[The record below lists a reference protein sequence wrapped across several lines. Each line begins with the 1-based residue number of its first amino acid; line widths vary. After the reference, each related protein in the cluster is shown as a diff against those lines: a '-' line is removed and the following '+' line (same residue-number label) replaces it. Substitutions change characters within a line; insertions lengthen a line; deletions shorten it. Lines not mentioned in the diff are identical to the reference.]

1 MPAPQSSERLVFFTD
16 AVVAIAITLLVLPL
30 VDAVPEAA
38 DTGTGPLDL
47 VAEQSTQIY
56 SFLLSFVVIARLWL
70 VHHRLF
76 ADVTAVTGSLL
87 WWNMAWLLTIVV
99 LPFPT
104 ELVGSYDG
112 RAVPLIYIGT
122 VLASA
127 VCQSALALIIRRH
140 RLDGSASG
148 RPVGGSVRST
158 AAIAAAFVLTLLV
171 PAVGFWSLL
180 LLVAEPWVTR
190 LARRRA

>member
-1 MPAPQSSERLVFFTD
+1 MPTAPQSSERLVFFTD

-38 DTGTGPLDL
+38 GASTGALDL
-47 VAEQSTQIY
+47 IVEQSTQIY

-76 ADVTAVTGSLL
+76 ADVGAVTGPLL

-104 ELVGSYDG
+104 ELVGSYDD
-112 RAVPLIYIGT
+112 RSVPLIYIGT
-122 VLASA
+122 VLASG
-127 VCQSALALIIRRH
+127 VCQSAIALTISRQRLA
-140 RLDGSASG
+140 GAA
-148 RPVGGSVRST
+148 RPVGGSLRST
-158 AAIAAAFVLTLLV
+158 AALAAALVLTLLV

-190 LARRRA
+190 LVRRRA